1 MATDMATDTTTT
13 LKSENGKLKGENAN
27 TVTHAP
33 QATKIMQDGQLYILY
48 NNEYYTILGNKI
60 SKQ

>member
-1 MATDMATDTTTT
+1 M
-13 LKSENGKLKGENAN
+13 KGENGKLKGENAN